1 MALEHRFHCTA
12 CGKCCHGWLP
22 LTVAEAVAH
31 AGDFP
36 LAMIW
41 APVRKGAKSFALATR
56 LGATVRLDRRQ
67 EVAVLLMPTVYIPP
81 DMPCPRLSADGLL
94 CTIHDT
100 KPLRCRTMP
109 FYPYQE
115 EGEQRPYLTPRAG
128 WACDTSDAAPVVY
141 RDKKIVE
148 PGDFTRERAALVQQA
163 PVLRAYAEMM
173 VKTSPSLVA
182 LLAKAS
188 LNPMGG
194 KVPVSFS
201 SFLSLSRT
209 IDTRAFA
216 EQQIPVL
223 TDHAARTEGRPDW
236 AEYHAHYKRFAAEM
250 ERFRR

>member
-1 MALEHRFHCTA
+1 MEHRFHCTA

-22 LTVAEAVAH
+22 LTVDEAVAH

-41 APVRKGAKSFALATR
+41 TPVRKGAKAFALATR

-67 EVAVLLMPTVYIPP
+67 EVAVLLMPTVYIPAG
-81 DMPCPRLSADGLL
+81 MPCPLLSGDGLL
-94 CTIHDT
+94 CAVHNT

-115 EGEQRPYLTPRAG
+115 EGEQRPHLTPRAG
-128 WACDTSDAAPVVY
+128 WACDTSDTAPVVY
-141 RDKKIVE
+141 RDKKIMD
-148 PGDFTRERAALVQQA
+148 PADFTRERAALMQQA
-163 PVLRAYAEMM
+163 PALRAYAEMM
-173 VKTSPSLVA
+173 IKTNPTLLP

-188 LNPMGG
+188 LSPAGG

-201 SFLSLSRT
+201 SFLSQSRT

-216 EQQIPVL
+216 DRQIPVL
-223 TDHAARTEGRPDW
+223 TDYAARTGDRPEW
-236 AEYHAHYKRFAAEM
+236 ADYHAHYKRFATEM